1 MTSISPVPGTF
12 VLPQLTTIPD
22 TSTTGTTTGTTAAGT
37 TSSTSSDQA
46 AASGSGSSD
55 WNWSASSQAGYTTP
69 GTGLTVNN
77 LA

>member
-1 MTSISPVPGTF
+1 MTSISPVPGTY

-22 TSTTGTTTGTTAAGT
+22 TSTTGTSTGT

-46 AASGSGSSD
+46 AASGGGSSD

-69 GTGLTVNN
+69 GTGLTVNI